1 MNALAQIIS
10 VITQILTF
18 AILFRVLLSW
28 VVMNPNSQN
37 ETLISI
43 YRVLTQITEPILAP
57 LRRIVPTV
65 GMFDLTPIVAMVLI
79 QIIGSVLISA
89 LSA

>member
-65 GMFDLTPIVAMVLI
+65 GMFDLTPIAAMVLI

>member
-28 VVMNPNSQN
+28 VVRNPNSQN